1 MITRNDIFDRV
12 YDAIIAV
19 NENAYITGEATRS
32 PSQFPAVWVLDIDWT
47 PEMAYTALDFS
58 DEQVRSAYEVQA
70 FSAKDFLEARDL
82 IDAATA
88 AFREIGYL
96 CTYNSPIDNEDET
109 IARHV
114 ARYRRM
120 IGGGDALPPVET
132 ESDESDNEP

>member
-19 NENAYITGEATRS
+19 SPDAYITGEAKRL
-32 PSQFPAVWVLDIDWT
+32 PPEFPAVWVIDIDWT
-47 PEMAYTALDFS
+47 PEMQYTAIDLS

-70 FSAKDFLEARDL
+70 FSAKEDGAFLEARDL

-88 AFREIGYL
+88 AFRELGYL
-96 CTYNSPIDNEDET
+96 CTYNSPIENYEDET

-120 IGGGDALPPVET
+120 IGGGDTLPTAE
-132 ESDESDNEP
+132 DEP